1 MSFNNPINAPDVVIP
16 VVVPNSEQQSYLVVR
31 RNQMPCRGEIS
42 FPGGYQNEGD
52 SLRVAAVREVQ
63 EEVGITINPMDLKFI
78 DEKINDR
85 NRNLSFWLA
94 PAMNYADLFDQDGK
108 YKFPI
113 QEEEVQEVL
122 IGTVNDTLCFPFHD
136 QVLKDLHSP
145 IVQQNYA

>member
-1 MSFNNPINAPDVVIP
+1 
-16 VVVPNSEQQSYLVVR
+16 
-31 RNQMPCRGEIS
+31 MPCRGEIS

-94 PAMNYADLFDQDGK
+94 PAMNYSDLFDQDGN